1 MKHNPGTLKGFDYDL
16 ATAIIGVDTL
26 WGGNVESQSGT
37 GRVIADS
44 YFSGFALPPWYT
56 HPTAV
61 LLRHRGEGVLGAIVS
76 NQDILRFLHD
86 HRIMEAI
93 ESVRRHGTRMLGNK
107 NVGHWRGK
115 GLVHLADALD
125 VMLQLA
131 LAQRELHDPVPYERA
146 VIAATGQ
153 PPQLYNVSA
162 QREVIAQ
169 LLSRPGQPVRN
180 DNSLWQAVDA
190 WRQKRALNSP
200 IGDVS
205 RGLVSALDDLTLA
218 NVLPYLPSPWR
229 TVPRTNVQ
237 FKLIESARFSGSLN
251 YLGRK
256 RRFSGAPEYE
266 ATYEINAALEISFPE
281 FWYLIAHEVVPGHIM
296 NYALLHYLYFTK
308 TPGFGFETTI
318 RTMNTPG
325 GTLAEGLANIAPL
338 LALGVR
344 SVDEVEDP
352 DLQLGIRLMQLQDF
366 AKANISYRL
375 HCEGMR
381 PNEVEQIARR
391 ECLLSAERANKL
403 TNAWGKHPL
412 LGCTGMLAYA
422 VGTQIVG
429 DLLRIYGPEKVI
441 PALYGVHGPADIIT
455 LPEMIAQL

>member
-1 MKHNPGTLKGFDYDL
+1 MTHNAGTLKGFNCDL

-26 WGGNVESQSGT
+26 WGGNVENRSGA

-44 YFSGFALPPWYT
+44 NFSGFDLPPCYFD
-56 HPTAV
+56 PTAV
-61 LLRHRGEGVLGAIVS
+61 LLRSKSEGVLGTIVG
-76 NQDILRFLHD
+76 NQDILRFLRD
-86 HRIMEAI
+86 HNIMEAI
-93 ESVRRHGTRMLGNK
+93 ASVRSHGTRMLGKK
-107 NVGHWRGK
+107 NIGQWRGK

-131 LAQRELHDPVPYERA
+131 LAQCELHDPVPYERA

-153 PPQLYNVSA
+153 SPRLYDVSA
-162 QREVIAQ
+162 QREAITK
-169 LLSRPGQPVRN
+169 LLNQSGTRARN
-180 DNSLWQAVDA
+180 DGSLCQAVDA
-190 WRQKRALNSP
+190 WRMQYGLNSP
-200 IGDVS
+200 IGAVS
-205 RGLVSALDDLTLA
+205 QGLVKALDDLTVA
-218 NVLPYLPSPWR
+218 NVLSYLPSAWH
-229 TVPRTNVQ
+229 TVPRTNVR
-237 FKLIESARFSGSLN
+237 FKLIESARFSGSLT

-266 ATYEINAALEISFPE
+266 AIYEINAALEISFPE

-296 NYALLHYLYFTK
+296 NYALLHYLFFTK

-325 GTLAEGLANIAPL
+325 GTMAEGLANIAPL
-338 LALGVR
+338 LALGVQ
-344 SVDEVEDP
+344 SVGEVEN
-352 DLQLGIRLMQLQDF
+352 LNQRLGIMLMWLQDL

-375 HCEGMR
+375 HVDGMR

-391 ECLLSAERANKL
+391 ECLLSRERAHKL
-403 TNAWGKHPL
+403 THAWGKHPL

-422 VGTQIVG
+422 VGTQTVG
-429 DLLRIYGPEKVI
+429 ELLRTHGPAKVI

-455 LPEMIAQL
+455 LPEIIAQL